1 MKYLQKLAKHKLN
14 IVGFVLVTAGMLAIG
29 CFCPLVFGFNDD
41 TMMRSILSGDYL
53 GSPDGH
59 AVYMRYP
66 LTGILSMLY
75 GLTDAIPW
83 FSLFYGACMAVCVFV
98 VLSQVGKSVRG
109 MTYQTL
115 AVLFAA
121 EILLLLLFGHFVV
134 MHYTIVA
141 ALLGGTAVFLLV
153 SKENAEKMPKG
164 SVAVSLI
171 LLYLCYMVRSQVF
184 FMALPFL
191 LVALLWQ
198 VALLPMGGSVKKRFI
213 HCGRYVGVL
222 ALGIVLFLSLHK
234 LMYAGEEWQKY
245 EVYNDARTE
254 LYDYSGILSYEDY
267 REVYEEI
274 GLSKEQYQLL
284 ESYNIVLDD
293 SLSAGQLTQLAQAAE
308 DAKAGMITDK
318 ELFVKRFG
326 EYYYRTFHEQDFP
339 YNLVVILLYTAVA
352 VFCLYKKQWL
362 RMVLLMF
369 TGCGR
374 SIIWLYL
381 MVKGRYPE
389 RVTDSLYLIESL
401 LLAGICLQ
409 YIREISRAKSHFALA
424 GMSAIK
430 SRSTYKRLQKPGS
443 IVLLTAGILLFVPS
457 MLDEVERGFSEAVI
471 KEQAWQE
478 WAELE
483 SYMSERQDDFFY
495 VDVYST
501 VAVSGMQY
509 EKSEYEN
516 YMLLGGW
523 MTKSALQEEKQLQ
536 TGYVSAVQALAE
548 GENICLVM
556 HADRD
561 LQYLEAYF
569 ASAGYPVQFNLQEQV
584 GDFCIYAGAVL
595 QKNE

>member
-1 MKYLQKLAKHKLN
+1 MKYLQKLSKHKRN
-14 IVGFVLVTAGMLAIG
+14 IVGFVLVIAGMLAIG

-66 LTGILSMLY
+66 LTGILSVLY
-75 GLTDAIPW
+75 RLTDAVPW
-83 FSLFYGACMAVCVFV
+83 FSLFYEACMAVCVFV
-98 VLSQVGKSVRG
+98 VLAQAGKSVRG
-109 MTYQTL
+109 KVHQLLT
-115 AVLFAA
+115 VLFAA

-153 SKENAEKMPKG
+153 SKGNAEAMTKG
-164 SVAVSLI
+164 SMAVSLI

-245 EVYNDARTE
+245 EAYNDARTE

-267 REVYEEI
+267 QEVYEEI
-274 GLSKEQYQLL
+274 GLSEEQYQLL
-284 ESYNIVLDD
+284 ESYNIVLDEE
-293 SLSAGQLTQLAQAAE
+293 LSAGQLMQLAQAAE

-409 YIREISRAKSHFALA
+409 YVREISRAKRSSGDMRSDEVQKHFSSGIIILLA
-424 GMSAIK
+424 
-430 SRSTYKRLQKPGS
+430 
-443 IVLLTAGILLFVPS
+443 AGIFLFIPS
-457 MLDEVERGFSEAVI
+457 TLNEVGQGVSEATA
-471 KEQAWQE
+471 KEQTWQE

-483 SYMSERQDDFFY
+483 SYMSARQDDFFY
-495 VDVYST
+495 VDVYSA

-509 EKSEYEN
+509 EYGGYEN

-523 MTKSALQEEKQLQ
+523 MTKSVLQEEKQLR
-536 TGYVSAVQALAE
+536 TGFTSAAQALAE
-548 GENICLVM
+548 GENIYLVM
-556 HADRD
+556 HTDRD
-561 LQYLEAYF
+561 LQYLEACF
-569 ASAGYPVQFNLQEQV
+569 MSAGYPVQFEFQEQV
-584 GDFCIYAGAVL
+584 GSFGIYTGVAL
-595 QKNE
+595 QENE